1 MPALSERFRG
11 WLHRPGS
18 WFGSRRPSRPQVPV
32 ATQPDRELRESR
44 DEFKALFES
53 VETGILMIDQ
63 QTHELVDANQV
74 ASEMVGL
81 PREKIVGS
89 LCHKFV
95 CPAETGR
102 CPVTDLGQSVDNSER
117 VLLTANGERRAIIK
131 TVRPVT
137 ISGRS
142 LLLESFIDITE
153 RKHAETALR
162 ESEQRYRDLFE
173 NAAEI
178 IFTTDLEGRFTTL
191 NLAGQ
196 RAFGIAQQAVAAMTI
211 WQLVAPES
219 WPAMQDH
226 RARMMA
232 GETQIT
238 SEIGVKAIDGRQLR
252 LEVRPRLIVDG
263 GKPIGIQAIA
273 LDITGRDKAEIEL
286 RQAQK
291 LESVGRLAAGIA
303 HEINTP
309 IQFVGDNARF
319 LRDCYDSLKAL
330 GGKFR
335 ELCDAASQGNP
346 RTDLVSEIRLM
357 EEEMDLPCLLDEIP
371 NALDQTLE
379 GVNIVATIVRALKEF
394 AHPEG
399 REMAAAD
406 LNQAL
411 LSTMTIARNEL
422 KYVADVHTE
431 FGDIP
436 LVECN
441 VGDLNQVFLNL
452 LVNAAHAIADAVKEG
467 EKGRIVIRTSAEDE
481 GVRISISDTGT
492 GIPEDIRANIFDPFF
507 TTKEVGRGTGQGLAI
522 ARSVVMER
530 HKGTLTFESEVGKGT
545 TFHIVLP
552 VSPMKKSANATEPA
566 AGGVAR

>member
-1 MPALSERFRG
+1 MPALTVRFRG
-11 WLHRPGS
+11 WFDRPRS
-18 WFGSRRPSRPQVPV
+18 WFGSSAVSSPEVLCASR
-32 ATQPDRELRESR
+32 AEGELKDSR
-44 DEFKALFES
+44 AEFKALFES
-53 VETGILMIDQ
+53 VETGILLIDQ
-63 QTHELVDANQV
+63 QTHELVDANLV

-81 PREKIVGS
+81 PHEKIVGS
-89 LCHKFV
+89 VCHKFV

-117 VLLTANGERRAIIK
+117 ILLTAHGERRAIIK

-137 ISGRS
+137 ISGRA

-153 RKHAETALR
+153 RKRAETALR

-173 NAAEI
+173 NASEI
-178 IFTTDLEGRFTTL
+178 IFTTDLEGRFTSL

-196 RAFGIAQQAVAAMTI
+196 RAFGISQRDASEKTI
-211 WQLVAPES
+211 WQLVTPDS
-219 WPAMQDH
+219 WPVMKDH
-226 RARMMA
+226 RARMIA

-238 SEIGVKAIDGRQLR
+238 SEIGVKSIDGRLLR

-263 GKPIGIQAIA
+263 GKPVGVQAIA

-319 LRDCYDSLKAL
+319 LRDSYESMEPLRGKL
-330 GGKFR
+330 G
-335 ELCDAASQGNP
+335 ELCDAALQGIARP
-346 RTDLVSEIRLM
+346 DLAREIRQM
-357 EEEMDLPCLLDEIP
+357 EDEMDLPCLLDEMP
-371 NALDQTLE
+371 KALDQTLE
-379 GVNIVATIVRALKEF
+379 GVQIVATIVRALKEF

-399 REMAAAD
+399 RDMAAAD

-411 LSTMTIARNEL
+411 MSTMTIARNEL
-422 KYVADVHTE
+422 KYVADLKTE

-436 LVECN
+436 PVECN

-452 LVNAAHAIADAVKEG
+452 LVNAAHAIADVVKEG
-467 EKGRIVIRTSAEDE
+467 ERGRITIRTAREDDM
-481 GVRISISDTGT
+481 VRVSISDTGT
-492 GIPEDIRANIFDPFF
+492 GIPEEIRANIFDPFF

-522 ARSVVMER
+522 ARSVVTER
-530 HKGTLTFESEVGKGT
+530 HKGTLTFESEMGKGT
-545 TFHIVLP
+545 TFHIRLP
-552 VSPMKKSANATEPA
+552 VSPIKKSTNPPD
-566 AGGVAR
+566 AGARGVSR